1 MAQHKQLTWTELR
14 VGLFVLAAL
23 AFLVVVIIY
32 VTGPSAIG
40 PKYRLHAYLP
50 EVDGLTVG
58 APVRLDGVEVG
69 NVERIDVA
77 VPKPGEVISKERSI
91 RVDMRIQKS
100 FQDYI
105 RTDSSAGLITEGL
118 LGNRYVEIDRG
129 FVGRQLE
136 NEEEIPGR
144 EEKALKAVVER
155 SADLMTNLSSIT
167 EQASAVLDDI
177 RKGRGSLGKFMVDEE
192 AYRHLD
198 SSLGNLD
205 TMLTNVAAGKG
216 SLGKL
221 MVSDEMY
228 DHVNSAA
235 GRLDNVLEA
244 VQTKQGTL
252 GKLVYESA
260 IHDSAMKLLDNG
272 NGLVADV
279 RGGKGTLGKLAT
291 DDSLF
296 VQYRQV
302 GENLS
307 SATAKMNSNET
318 TAGRFFTDPKFYDN
332 FTGLAG
338 DMRLLVGDFRKD
350 PKKFLHVKFAIFYWL
365 PISDFTTENTEKE
378 FGGPDS

>member
-14 VGLFVLAAL
+14 VGLFVLAATAL
-23 AFLVVVIIY
+23 LVVVIFY
-32 VTGPSAIG
+32 VTGAGALG
-40 PKYRLHAYLP
+40 PKYRLHTFLP
-50 EVDGLTVG
+50 EVDGLTIG

-69 NVERIDVA
+69 NVEKIAVA
-77 VPKPGEVISKERSI
+77 FPKPGEKAAKDRNI
-91 RVDMRIQKS
+91 RVDMRIEQK

-105 RTDSSAGLITEGL
+105 RSDSSAGLITEGL
-118 LGNRYVEIDRG
+118 LGNRYVDIDRG
-129 FVGRQLE
+129 FVGKKLD

-144 EEKALKAVVER
+144 EEKALKEVVER

-167 EQASAVLDDI
+167 GQASAVLDDI
-177 RKGRGSLGKFMVDEE
+177 RKGHGSLGKFMVDED

-205 TMLTNVAAGKG
+205 RMLTDVAAGKG

-221 MVSDEMY
+221 MVNDEMY
-228 DHVNSAA
+228 DHVNSATA
-235 GRLDNVLEA
+235 RLDNVLEA

-252 GKLVYESA
+252 GKLVYESE
-260 IHDSAMKLLDNG
+260 IHDRAKQLLDNG

-279 RGGKGTLGKLAT
+279 RAGKGTLGKLAT

-296 VQYRQV
+296 AQYRQV

-307 SATAKMNSNET
+307 SATAKLNANET
-318 TAGRFFTDPKFYDN
+318 TAGKFFTDPKFYDN
-332 FTGLAG
+332 MSGLAG

-350 PKKFLHVKFAIFYWL
+350 PKKFLHVKFAIL
-365 PISDFTTENTEKE
+365 
-378 FGGPDS
+378 